1 MYVYTFLICPCNAA
15 SYCVRQAVGPQ
26 GLYDA
31 IEDADD
37 VSRVALGPHDT
48 WLVLYKDGSQ
58 VSGLITIGRMAI

>member
-1 MYVYTFLICPCNAA
+1 MYILICSFNAA
-15 SYCVRQAVGPQ
+15 SYGVPFVRQAVGPQ

-48 WLVLYKDGSQ
+48 WLVLYKNGSQ
-58 VSGLITIGRMAI
+58 VSGLTASKRAL